1 MVRSLVTRT
10 NPFGGDMPREIDT
23 RGRNYM
29 KLQATILWKKSL
41 MFLSWA
47 LEHLAALVRVAKFWA
62 VSVAASLVAGPWA
75 ENDSDSKRQLDFHN
89 FHNLTHNF
97 HLFSDKRDKLQLV
110 EPRKASTQKPWH
122 ETSQNTCLVKA
133 LVHQIAG
140 NHRYIGIISHTKR
153 FVLFRYSSSV
163 PNVLAIHPM
172 VEKGPLPWTL
182 EMR

>member
-62 VSVAASLVAGPWA
+62 VSVAASLVGPWA
-75 ENDSDSKRQLDFHN
+75 ENDDSTGQLDF
-89 FHNLTHNF
+89 HNF

-133 LVHQIAG
+133 LVNCSKSPLYR
-140 NHRYIGIISHTKR
+140 NHFTHET
-153 FVLFRYSSSV
+153 FRSFRCPQFPTS
-163 PNVLAIHPM
+163 
-172 VEKGPLPWTL
+172 
-182 EMR
+182 